1 MKTTRILG
9 QKWYDLGSDVGWQKY
24 GGCWGRP
31 MPTPEE
37 PDLWAVI
44 RLDRNK
50 GLAYAIATHVR
61 ESNVTRE
68 EMNYADVPLD
78 GLDEWGQPLPAIE
91 RAADRVRA
99 YIYYWGAN
107 GVAGGETFSS
117 FRADC
122 ARAAAARYLT

>member
-1 MKTTRILG
+1 MRHTRILG
-9 QKWYDLGSDVGWQKY
+9 QRWYDLGSDVGWQKY

-44 RLDRNK
+44 RLDTTVLGNH
-50 GLAYAIATHVR
+50 AVAAHVR
-61 ESNVTRE
+61 VSEVSKSDME
-68 EMNYADVPLD
+68 YSDVPLD
-78 GLDEWGQPLPAIE
+78 GLDEYGQPLPPLE
-91 RAADRVRA
+91 WAAERVRA
-99 YIYYWGAN
+99 YIYYWGAA
-107 GVAGGETFSS
+107 GVAGGEVFSS